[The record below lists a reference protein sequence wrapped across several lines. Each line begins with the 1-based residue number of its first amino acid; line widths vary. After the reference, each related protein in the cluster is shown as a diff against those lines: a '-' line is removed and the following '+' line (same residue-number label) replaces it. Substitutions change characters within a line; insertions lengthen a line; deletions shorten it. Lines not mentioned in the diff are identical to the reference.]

1 MRKIATL
8 KFWQRICEEINIK
21 KTIMKKIFNF
31 IFLLISITVF
41 SQIDNIK
48 SGEKLSYRL
57 HYGFLNAGTATLTT
71 NQITYKGKPHY
82 RVTGVGRSTGAVR
95 AFFKVDDVYESYIN
109 IATGLPSYYVRNVS
123 EGGYRRH
130 YETEFNHDNQSLTL
144 TNKLD
149 QTSKNFKTMRGIQDM
164 LSSFYNLRSMDKS
177 KFKVGSNIKMNVWI
191 DDESYPFMLKVVA
204 VENKTTKFGDIS
216 CLKIK
221 PYVMSGRI
229 FKSQEGVTM
238 WVTNDENH
246 VPVEIRAEL
255 LVGSLKASLDGYSNV
270 KYPLNFSK

>member
-1 MRKIATL
+1 
-8 KFWQRICEEINIK
+8 
-21 KTIMKKIFNF
+21 MKKIFNF

-149 QTSKNFKTMRGIQDM
+149 KTSKNFKTVKGIQDM
-164 LSSFYNLRSMDKS
+164 ISAFYYLRSMDAS
-177 KFKVGSNIKMNVWI
+177 NFKVGSSLKINIWI
-191 DDESYPFMLKVVA
+191 DDEIYPFMLKVTGI
-204 VENKTTKFGDIS
+204 ENKNTKFGKIS
-216 CLKIK
+216 CLKIV

-238 WVTNDENH
+238 YVTNDANL
-246 VPVEIRAEL
+246 VPVEIKADL
-255 LVGSLKASLDGYSNV
+255 LVGSLKASLDNYSNV
-270 KYPLNFSK
+270 KYPLNFK

>member
-1 MRKIATL
+1 
-8 KFWQRICEEINIK
+8 
-21 KTIMKKIFNF
+21 MKKIFNF

-48 SGEKLSYRL
+48 SGEKLTYRL

-204 VENKTTKFGDIS
+204 AENKTTKFGNIS

-255 LVGSLKASLDGYSNV
+255 LVGSLKASLDGYTNV

>member
-1 MRKIATL
+1 
-8 KFWQRICEEINIK
+8 
-21 KTIMKKIFNF
+21 MKKIFNF

-82 RVTGVGRSTGAVR
+82 RVTGVGRSTGTVR
-95 AFFKVDDVYESYIN
+95 AFFKVDDIYESYIN

-204 VENKTTKFGDIS
+204 VENKTTKFGNIS
-216 CLKIK
+216 CLKII

-255 LVGSLKASLDGYSNV
+255 LVGSLKASLDGFTNV

>member
-1 MRKIATL
+1 
-8 KFWQRICEEINIK
+8 
-21 KTIMKKIFNF
+21 MKKIFNF

-82 RVTGVGRSTGAVR
+82 RVTGVGKSTGAVR

-164 LSSFYNLRSMDKS
+164 ISAFYYLRSMDAS
-177 KFKVGSNIKMNVWI
+177 NFKVGSSLKINIWI
-191 DDESYPFMLKVVA
+191 DDEIYPFMLKVTGI
-204 VENKTTKFGDIS
+204 ENKNTKFGKIS
-216 CLKIK
+216 CLKIV

-238 WVTNDENH
+238 YVTNDANL
-246 VPVEIRAEL
+246 VPVEIKADL
-255 LVGSLKASLDGYSNV
+255 LVGSLKASLDNYSNV
-270 KYPLNFSK
+270 KYPLNFK

>member
-1 MRKIATL
+1 
-8 KFWQRICEEINIK
+8 
-21 KTIMKKIFNF
+21 MKKIFNF

-48 SGEKLSYRL
+48 SGEKLTYRL

-130 YETEFNHDNQSLTL
+130 YETKFNHDNQSLTL

-255 LVGSLKASLDGYSNV
+255 LVGSLKASLDGYTNV

>member
-1 MRKIATL
+1 MNQNSFMKNLIKIL
-8 KFWQRICEEINIK
+8 LL
-21 KTIMKKIFNF
+21 F
-31 IFLLISITVF
+31 IPFLGF
-41 SQIDNIK
+41 SQLDNIK
-48 SGEKLSYRL
+48 NGEKLTYRL

-71 NQITYKGKPHY
+71 SQITYKAKPHY

-95 AFFKVDDVYESYIN
+95 LFFKVDDVYESYIN

-130 YETEFNHDNQSLTL
+130 FETEFNHENQSLTL

-149 QTSKNFKTMRGIQDM
+149 QTSKNFKTLKGIQDM
-164 LSSFYNLRSMDKS
+164 ISSFYYLRSMDNS
-177 KFKVGSNIKMNVWI
+177 KFKVGSSIKMSVWI
-191 DDESYPFMLKVVA
+191 DDEAYPFMLKVTGI
-204 VENKTTKFGDIS
+204 ENKSTKFGTIS
-216 CLKIK
+216 CLKIV

-246 VPVEIRAEL
+246 VPVEMKAEL
-255 LVGSLKASLDGYSNV
+255 LVGSLKASLDDFSGV
-270 KYPLNFSK
+270 KYPLNFAN